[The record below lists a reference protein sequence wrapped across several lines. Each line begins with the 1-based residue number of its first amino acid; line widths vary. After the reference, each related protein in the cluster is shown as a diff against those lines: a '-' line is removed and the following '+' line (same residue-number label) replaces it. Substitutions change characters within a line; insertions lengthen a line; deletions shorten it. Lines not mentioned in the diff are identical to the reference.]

1 MGAAHSQHS
10 ASVRVSP
17 VCGYSKHTA
26 NTGTKSITIHSEGPS
41 TEGTRVTTGSEPHLA
56 STSVRSIYKQAGSNL
71 NSRWN
76 SRRKDFA
83 FRTETSRLSVNGGGV
98 HDCVPLDNSTW
109 TRSSSKKKVRPRTLK
124 QTSHNSTNSSYI
136 ADCSPDR
143 SAVAQSDLNVSG
155 RDSFVATNEPQIRV
169 GLNRLFSTDTTFSIN
184 EHLNNFQSHSRCDL
198 LDYADRR
205 SNLSEMD
212 PASSRL
218 VQRRHLSE
226 LCLHLD
232 GLNNGNNNNS
242 HHIPITLRSPRQS
255 HLPLAQCIVPTYDFG
270 TQTTEVG
277 PFTRMA
283 TTTTSMYAPKSK
295 IKSPSCQVT
304 PAHSALCTNHLVAP
318 QLSRSPLSSEA
329 ELLSPD
335 NDEGNDALDNYHD
348 YVNLP
353 QSRSRSVKMHKK
365 QQQHQPPIEVKT
377 KADEV
382 NEDPGR
388 IPLPIR
394 RLSKS
399 RWRIV
404 SRGKNLTKSISCYAL
419 KFFGQQNRSYEASD
433 QLLIGASQCVL
444 PMPSQRPPPPP
455 RPPTLAMLKR
465 GRVDGLVVQR
475 DTPNPSSDDLGQ
487 TLQRVLCLGQSE
499 EMDSAPKLSHIVSL
513 QAKMNRS
520 LSAFGKEEAVNPR
533 RHAVRRSTFQHS
545 IKDGLRRDKL
555 QILQTTSTKELLH
568 CLSIFILRHCDKLCE
583 PNAVDSPLY
592 PEEIIAWIRD
602 IDRALIQQ
610 GWTDVPFL
618 SPANVVFLFIMIKGF
633 VDSSITCSRELHSL
647 VMVCL
652 YLSYGYMG
660 NEISYPLK
668 PFLNA
673 EILYSML
680 HENDSQRFRSM
691 TTADAM
697 SSRNPKVV
705 NRFRDAFWETC
716 VRVLKCKSK
725 DMLQLNSDAIFFTQS
740 IAELRSYANSS
751 EQKSTTPSA

>member
-1 MGAAHSQHS
+1 MGTAHSQHS

-41 TEGTRVTTGSEPHLA
+41 TEGTRATTGSEPHLA
-56 STSVRSIYKQAGSNL
+56 STSVRSIYKQAGTNL
-71 NSRWN
+71 NGRWN
-76 SRRKDFA
+76 SRRKDFVS
-83 FRTETSRLSVNGGGV
+83 RTETGRLSVNGGI
-98 HDCVPLDNSTW
+98 HDCAPLDSSAW

-143 SAVAQSDLNVSG
+143 SAAAQSDLNVSG
-155 RDSFVATNEPQIRV
+155 QDSFVAANEPHLRL
-169 GLNRLFSTDTTFSIN
+169 GLSRLFSTDTTFSIN
-184 EHLNNFQSHSRCDL
+184 GHLNSFQSHSRCDL
-198 LDYADRR
+198 LDYGDRR
-205 SNLSEMD
+205 SNLSEVD
-212 PASSRL
+212 PASSQL

-232 GLNNGNNNNS
+232 GVNNGNNNNNQN
-242 HHIPITLRSPRQS
+242 IPTVLRSPRKS
-255 HLPLAQCIVPTYDFG
+255 HPPLAQYMVPTYDFG
-270 TQTTEVG
+270 TQTSDIG
-277 PFTRMA
+277 PFIRMA

-295 IKSPSCQVT
+295 VKSPSCQVT
-304 PAHSALCTNHLVAP
+304 PAHSAHCTNHLVASH
-318 QLSRSPLSSEA
+318 LSRSPLNSEA
-329 ELLSPD
+329 ELLSPE
-335 NDEGNDALDNYHD
+335 NDEGDDALNNYHD

-365 QQQHQPPIEVKT
+365 QQLHQPPTEIKT
-377 KADEV
+377 KAEEAH
-382 NEDPGR
+382 EDPGR
-388 IPLPIR
+388 IPLPSR

-399 RWRIV
+399 RWRLM
-404 SRGKNLTKSISCYAL
+404 SRGKNLTKSLSCYAL

-433 QLLIGASQCVL
+433 QLL
-444 PMPSQRPPPPP
+444 
-455 RPPTLAMLKR
+455 
-465 GRVDGLVVQR
+465 
-475 DTPNPSSDDLGQ
+475 
-487 TLQRVLCLGQSE
+487 
-499 EMDSAPKLSHIVSL
+499 
-513 QAKMNRS
+513 
-520 LSAFGKEEAVNPR
+520 
-533 RHAVRRSTFQHS
+533 
-545 IKDGLRRDKL
+545 
-555 QILQTTSTKELLH
+555 ELLH
-568 CLSIFILRHCDKLCE
+568 CLSIFILQHCDNLCE

-680 HENDSQRFRSM
+680 HENDSQRFRSIN
-691 TTADAM
+691 TADAM
-697 SSRNPKVV
+697 SSKNPKVV

-740 IAELRSYANSS
+740 IAELRSYASLS
-751 EQKSTTPSA
+751 EQKPTTPSV

>member
-1 MGAAHSQHS
+1 MGTAHSQHS

-41 TEGTRVTTGSEPHLA
+41 TEGTRATTGSEPHLA
-56 STSVRSIYKQAGSNL
+56 STSVRSIYKQAGTNL
-71 NSRWN
+71 NGRWN
-76 SRRKDFA
+76 SRRKDFVS
-83 FRTETSRLSVNGGGV
+83 RTEAGRLSVNGGV
-98 HDCVPLDNSTW
+98 HDCAPLDSSAW

-143 SAVAQSDLNVSG
+143 SAAAQSDLNVSG
-155 RDSFVATNEPQIRV
+155 QDSFVAANEPHLRL
-169 GLNRLFSTDTTFSIN
+169 GLSRLFSTDVTFSIN
-184 EHLNNFQSHSRCDL
+184 GHLNSFQSHSRCDL
-198 LDYADRR
+198 LDYGDRR
-205 SNLSEMD
+205 SDLSEVD
-212 PASSRL
+212 PASSQL

-232 GLNNGNNNNS
+232 GVNNGNNNNN
-242 HHIPITLRSPRQS
+242 HHIPTALRSPRKS
-255 HLPLAQCIVPTYDFG
+255 HPPLAQCMVPTYDFG
-270 TQTTEVG
+270 TQTSDIG
-277 PFTRMA
+277 PFIRMA

-295 IKSPSCQVT
+295 VKSPSCQVT
-304 PAHSALCTNHLVAP
+304 PAHSAHCTNHLVASH
-318 QLSRSPLSSEA
+318 LSRSPLNSEA
-329 ELLSPD
+329 ELLSPE
-335 NDEGNDALDNYHD
+335 NDEGDDALNNYHD

-365 QQQHQPPIEVKT
+365 QQPHQPPTEIKT
-377 KADEV
+377 KAEEAH
-382 NEDPGR
+382 EDPGR
-388 IPLPIR
+388 IPLPSR

-399 RWRIV
+399 RWRLM
-404 SRGKNLTKSISCYAL
+404 SRGKNLTKSLSCYAL

-433 QLLIGASQCVL
+433 QLLVGPSQCVL
-444 PMPSQRPPPPP
+444 PMPNQRPPPP

-465 GRVDGLVVQR
+465 GRVDGLAVQR
-475 DTPNPSSDDLGQ
+475 DIRNPSSDDLGQ
-487 TLQRVLCLGQSE
+487 TLQRVLRLGQSE
-499 EMDSAPKLSHIVSL
+499 DTESAPRLSHIISL

-520 LSAFGKEEAVNPR
+520 LSAFGNQDAVSQR

-545 IKDGLRRDKL
+545 IKDGSRRDKL

-568 CLSIFILRHCDKLCE
+568 CLSIFILQHCDNLCE

-633 VDSSITCSRELHSL
+633 VDSSITSSRELHSL

-691 TTADAM
+691 NTADAM
-697 SSRNPKVV
+697 SSKNPKVV

-740 IAELRSYANSS
+740 IAELRSYASLS
-751 EQKSTTPSA
+751 EQKPTTPSV

>member
-1 MGAAHSQHS
+1 MGTAHSQHS

-17 VCGYSKHTA
+17 VCGYSKHTV
-26 NTGTKSITIHSEGPS
+26 NTGTKPITIHSEGPS
-41 TEGTRVTTGSEPHLA
+41 TEGIRVTTGSEPHLA
-56 STSVRSIYKQAGSNL
+56 SASVRSIYKQAGNNL

-76 SRRKDFA
+76 SRRKDFVS
-83 FRTETSRLSVNGGGV
+83 RSGISRLSVNGGI
-98 HDCVPLDNSTW
+98 HDCAPSDSSAW
-109 TRSSSKKKVRPRTLK
+109 IRSSSKEKVGPRTLK

-143 SAVAQSDLNVSG
+143 SAAVQSDLNVSG
-155 RDSFVATNEPQIRV
+155 RNSFVVVNEPQVRL
-169 GLNRLFSTDTTFSIN
+169 GTNRLSSTGDTFSVN
-184 EHLNNFQSHSRCDL
+184 GYLNTFQSHSRCDL
-198 LDYADRR
+198 LDYGDKG
-205 SNLSEMD
+205 SNLSEVD
-212 PASSRL
+212 SASSRL

-232 GLNNGNNNNS
+232 GLNNGNNNNN
-242 HHIPITLRSPRQS
+242 HHIPTTVRSPRKS
-255 HLPLAQCIVPTYDFG
+255 HPPLAQCLIPTYDFG
-270 TQTTEVG
+270 TQTSDVG
-277 PFTRMA
+277 PFIRMA
-283 TTTTSMYAPKSK
+283 TTTTSMYVPKSK
-295 IKSPSCQVT
+295 AKSPSCHVT
-304 PAHSALCTNHLVAP
+304 PAHSVHCTNQLVAP
-318 QLSRSPLSSEA
+318 HPSRSPLSSEA
-329 ELLSPD
+329 ELLSPED
-335 NDEGNDALDNYHD
+335 DEGDDALNNCHD
-348 YVNLP
+348 YANLP
-353 QSRSRSVKMHKK
+353 QSRSRSVKIHKK
-365 QQQHQPPIEVKT
+365 QQQQLPPAGIKT
-377 KADEV
+377 KAEETYVDT
-382 NEDPGR
+382 GR
-388 IPLPIR
+388 IPLPSR

-399 RWRIV
+399 RWRLM
-404 SRGKNLTKSISCYAL
+404 SRGKNLTKSLSCYAL

-433 QLLIGASQCVL
+433 QPLVGPSRCVL
-444 PMPSQRPPPPP
+444 PMPNHRPLPPS

-465 GRVDGLVVQR
+465 GRADGLMMQR
-475 DTPNPSSDDLGQ
+475 DTPDPSSDDLGQ
-487 TLQRVLCLGQSE
+487 TLQRVLRLGQSE
-499 EMDSAPKLSHIVSL
+499 DKESAPRLSNIVSL

-520 LSAFGKEEAVNPR
+520 LSAFGNQESVRQR

-545 IKDGLRRDKL
+545 IKDGSRRDKL

-568 CLSIFILRHCDKLCE
+568 CLSIFILQHCDNLCE

-680 HENDSQRFRSM
+680 HENESQRFRNIS
-691 TTADAM
+691 TTDAM

-725 DMLQLNSDAIFFTQS
+725 EMLQLNSDAIFFTQS
-740 IAELRSYANSS
+740 IAELRSYANSP
-751 EQKSTTPSA
+751 EQKPTTPSA